1 MIRVTVEDLETGKR
15 IMRQGVMALATVRME
30 DATLV
35 MGMGKSNRKMMEE
48 MEAAAT
54 VTNVKQHGLRWWMIW
69 LMCMGHLV
77 RGMQGERQE

>member
-15 IMRQGVMALATVRME
+15 IARQGVMALATVWME

-35 MGMGKSNRKMMEE
+35 IGMGKSSRKVLEDMTAVAM
-48 MEAAAT
+48 AA
-54 VTNVKQHGLRWWMIW
+54 NVKQHGLRWWRIW

-77 RGMQGERQE
+77 RDIQGERQE

>member
-35 MGMGKSNRKMMEE
+35 IGMGKSSRKVL
-48 MEAAAT
+48 EAVAT

-69 LMCMGHLV
+69 LMCMGYLV

>member
-1 MIRVTVEDLETGKR
+1 MIRVTVEDLETGNR

-35 MGMGKSNRKMMEE
+35 IGMGKSSRKVLEE
-48 MEAAAT
+48 MEAVAMAA
-54 VTNVKQHGLRWWMIW
+54 NVKQHGLRWWMIW